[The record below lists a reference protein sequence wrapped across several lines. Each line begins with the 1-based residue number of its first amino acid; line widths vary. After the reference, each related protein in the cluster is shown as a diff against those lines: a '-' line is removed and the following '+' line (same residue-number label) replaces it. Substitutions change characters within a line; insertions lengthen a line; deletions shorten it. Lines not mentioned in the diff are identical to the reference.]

1 MSAKINT
8 IRQCQMILPVGVA
21 TGFGTENRENQA
33 EEESHK
39 TKTDNGHNPSFANVT
54 LS

>member
-1 MSAKINT
+1 MCS
-8 IRQCQMILPVGVA
+8 LPIGVA

-33 EEESHK
+33 EEECHK
-39 TKTDNGHNPSFANVT
+39 AQTDNGHNPSLANVT